1 MGWVLMSNNSYVTS
15 VEFDDYFNDFQWSA
29 IHEMLK
35 GALTL
40 KCPCRGEVNKDKGEV
55 LCPKFFFFIFKSIFS
70 TLDVKIK

>member
-1 MGWVLMSNNSYVTS
+1 MGWVLMSNNSYVFVTS

-55 LCPKFFFFIFKSIFS
+55 LCPKFFFYFQKHLFNVGCKN
-70 TLDVKIK
+70 